1 MITSTPSTDAAFAR
15 LYRANA
21 DRVMA
26 YCLRQVGHNDAEDV
40 VSEAFLIAWR
50 RRQVLPEPPLPWLL
64 VTARNPIADSR
75 RRYARSVSGDAQA
88 ARLLALAAPDAVG
101 DAVTRR
107 QTLIRALG
115 TLSTDDREA
124 LLMIAWDGLTAAQAA
139 QVMGCSTAT
148 FNVRLHRAR
157 KRLEAAADETAVRG
171 A

>member
-1 MITSTPSTDAAFAR
+1 M
-15 LYRANA
+15 
-21 DRVMA
+21 
-26 YCLRQVGHNDAEDV
+26 
-40 VSEAFLIAWR
+40 
-50 RRQVLPEPPLPWLL
+50 
-64 VTARNPIADSR
+64 
-75 RRYARSVSGDAQA
+75 
-88 ARLLALAAPDAVG
+88 
-101 DAVTRR
+101 TRR

-124 LLMIAWDGLTAAQAA
+124 LLIIAWDGLTAAQAA